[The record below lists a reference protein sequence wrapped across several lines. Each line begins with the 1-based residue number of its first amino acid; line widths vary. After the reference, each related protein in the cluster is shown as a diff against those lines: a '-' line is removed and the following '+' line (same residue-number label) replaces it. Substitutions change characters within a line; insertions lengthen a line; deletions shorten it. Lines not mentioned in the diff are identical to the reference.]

1 VPNFI
6 DWIQRVPFESTVG
19 SKANMSSTP
28 AGIETV
34 DLENG
39 GKGAPPLPAAAAAPV
54 KDTPQ
59 EPYMTLPEIAK
70 VHADSHIDIGNIEA
84 SRGLSSKDAAV
95 RLDLYGR
102 NILTPPPKIPEWKR
116 LLLQFTN
123 MFLLLLN
130 GCGVLSVI
138 AYVLTKDHINLYLA
152 IVLFVVVFL
161 TG

>member
-1 VPNFI
+1 MVT
-6 DWIQRVPFESTVG
+6 S
-19 SKANMSSTP
+19 P
-28 AGIETV
+28 AEETV

-39 GKGAPPLPAAAAAPV
+39 GNGALSSSTAAAKA

-59 EPYMTLPEIAK
+59 EPYMELQEISK
-70 VHADSHIDIGNIEA
+70 VYADSHINVGNIEA
-84 SRGLSSKDAAV
+84 SRGLSSKDAAE

-102 NILTPPPKIPEWKR
+102 NVLTPPPKIPEWKR

-138 AYVLTKDHINLYLA
+138 AYFLTKDQINLYLA

-161 TG
+161 TGYVS

>member
-1 VPNFI
+1 
-6 DWIQRVPFESTVG
+6 
-19 SKANMSSTP
+19 MSDSP
-28 AGIETV
+28 ADLETV

-39 GKGAPPLPAAAAAPV
+39 GKGAPSSPAVTAAPD
-54 KDTPQ
+54 KDIPQ

-70 VHADSHIDIGNIEA
+70 VHADSHIDVANIEA

-123 MFLLLLN
+123 MFLMLLN

-138 AYVLTKDHINLYLA
+138 AYVLTKDKINLYLA
-152 IVLFVVVFL
+152 TVLFVVVFL